1 VTHAND
7 QHVIPTDSG
16 EHLASPACPCRPRVD
31 DGVPHR
37 SGARVWIHT
46 RWLDIEATEERD

>member
-31 DGVPHR
+31 DGVPHK

-46 RWLDIEATEERD
+46 RWLDIEATEEHD